1 MPTISSPLRSQEI
14 LADGAVLLQAS
25 WKKGRHYGHMAPS
38 CDLGLESQ
46 PYVLVVFQSA
56 CVAGNEAVEG
66 SQGRG
71 TETATMTRSES
82 QSLTAAQLRGRLV
95 NRLGGPVP
103 SESAPDRPT
112 DNTQPASEPVPGPGS
127 GPSLDPS
134 SSIEAI
140 GTWSGTAMQVPGMRL
155 GAPGIGWVDASARG
169 HLRGVV
175 GGAWGA
181 GNASRGCLVNREGLH
196 DDDEVIILSQPSHN
210 PWHGYRPVLPFK
222 NALCPAFDS
231 RQFAHAAASQALRM
245 AFRQVEVMSPSKWM
259 HHCST

>member
-1 MPTISSPLRSQEI
+1 MEERQTLWTYGS
-14 LADGAVLLQAS
+14 LLQLKARVPPLCS
-25 WKKGRHYGHMAPS
+25 G
-38 CDLGLESQ
+38 GLS
-46 PYVLVVFQSA
+46 VFA

-112 DNTQPASEPVPGPGS
+112 GNTQPASEPVPGPGS

-140 GTWSGTAMQVPGMRL
+140 GTWSGTAMQVPGTRL
-155 GAPGIGWVDASARG
+155 GPPGTGWVDASARG
-169 HLRGVV
+169 QLRGVV
-175 GGAWGA
+175 GGNWGA
-181 GNASRGCLVNREGLH
+181 GNASRGCLVDREGLH
-196 DDDEVIILSQPSHN
+196 DDDEVIILN
-210 PWHGYRPVLPFK
+210 
-222 NALCPAFDS
+222 
-231 RQFAHAAASQALRM
+231 
-245 AFRQVEVMSPSKWM
+245 
-259 HHCST
+259 